1 MRSPLL
7 TLCALLAVHVA
18 GGAALAPPARAAAPR
33 TTASGTAAEMSGA
46 QAVGLV
52 LAGGA
57 ILIIAGQLL
66 RLRLR
71 IRRERQG
78 GGTDDH

>member
-1 MRSPLL
+1 MRSLL
-7 TLCALLAVHVA
+7 FTFCALLAVHAA
-18 GGAALAPPARAAAPR
+18 GGTATAVPARATARPV
-33 TTASGTAAEMSGA
+33 ASGTAAEMSGA

>member
-1 MRSPLL
+1 MRSPLF

-18 GGAALAPPARAAAPR
+18 GGAALAPPARAAAPAA
-33 TTASGTAAEMSGA
+33 ASGTAAEMSGA

-78 GGTDDH
+78 GGTDGH

>member
-1 MRSPLL
+1 MRTLLL
-7 TLCALLAVHVA
+7 TLCAALLVCAA
-18 GGAALAPPARAAAPR
+18 GGAATAATAHPA
-33 TTASGTAAEMSGA
+33 ASGTAAETSGP

-71 IRRERQG
+71 IRRERQS
-78 GGTDDH
+78 GGTDDN

>member
-7 TLCALLAVHVA
+7 TLCALLALCTA
-18 GGAALAPPARAAAPR
+18 GGAVLAPPARATAARPV
-33 TTASGTAAEMSGA
+33 ASGGAAEMSGP

-78 GGTDDH
+78 GGTDED